1 MIKKFGFDIDGIV
14 LDTQQIILNKFNQL
28 FSTNI
33 QIEDWITYDFKECF
47 NYSTEM
53 MIEAFEKGII
63 ESKNSPIFYPSTI
76 DTLQFFAD
84 NIDSPITFIT
94 NRRQNFAS
102 IARDQIKEYVQRDII
117 VNYKED
123 ALDKQNIGKTD
134 RLKSLGIE
142 IFIEDDPSWWIE
154 YLDNGIEVWTLERIY
169 NKETIQYMQRFY
181 GERFKCFLTWDD
193 ILVELYLLSNYQER
207 FKASGK

>member
-1 MIKKFGFDIDGIV
+1 VIKKFGFDIDGIV
-14 LDTQQIILNKFNQL
+14 LNTQQITLNKFNQL

-33 QIEDWITYDFKECF
+33 RVENWITYNFEDCF
-47 NYSTEM
+47 NYPREM
-53 MIEAFEKGII
+53 ILEAFEKGII
-63 ESKNSPIFYPSTI
+63 ENKDSPIFYPNAI

-84 NIDSPITFIT
+84 NIDSPITFVT
-94 NRRQNFAS
+94 NRRETWAS
-102 IARDQIKEYVQRDII
+102 IAEAQIKEHVQRDII
-117 VNYKED
+117 VNYKEA
-123 ALDKQNIGKTD
+123 ALEKQNIGKTD

-154 YLDNGIEVWTLERIY
+154 YLDNGIEVWTLERLY
-169 NKETIQYMQRFY
+169 NKEMVRYAQRSY
-181 GERFKCFLTWDD
+181 GDRFKCFLTWDD